1 MFHGCDVRTLVCNTC
16 VRNTRTCAPVFT
28 RHDRQKC
35 FSWARGRR
43 SRPWKSANE
52 EERAR
57 GNARKYKS
65 DIEEGKAGEGG
76 VERKRT
82 KIKGGQRGN
91 GESKRQPF
99 RGMFF

>member
-1 MFHGCDVRTLVCNTC
+1 MKKKGEREETQESISRSDSRG
-16 VRNTRTCAPVFT
+16 
-28 RHDRQKC
+28 KGK
-35 FSWARGRR
+35 RGR
-43 SRPWKSANE
+43 
-52 EERAR
+52 EER
-57 GNARKYKS
+57 
-65 DIEEGKAGEGG
+65 

>member
-1 MFHGCDVRTLVCNTC
+1 MKKREREET
-16 VRNTRTCAPVFT
+16 
-28 RHDRQKC
+28 QE
-35 FSWARGRR
+35 SI
-43 SRPWKSANE
+43 SR
-52 EERAR
+52 
-57 GNARKYKS
+57 S

>member
-1 MFHGCDVRTLVCNTC
+1 MYARS
-16 VRNTRTCAPVFT
+16 CAIRAYVI
-28 RHDRQKC
+28 R
-35 FSWARGRR
+35 
-43 SRPWKSANE
+43 
-52 EERAR
+52 ERAR
-57 GNARKYKS
+57 PSLRATTGRNVFLGRVDDVRVRGSRPMKKREREEMQESISRS